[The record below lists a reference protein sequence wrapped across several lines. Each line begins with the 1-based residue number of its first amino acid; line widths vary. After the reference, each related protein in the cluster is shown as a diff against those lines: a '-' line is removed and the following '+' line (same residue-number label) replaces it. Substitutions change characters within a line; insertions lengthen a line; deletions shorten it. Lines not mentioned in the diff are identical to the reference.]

1 MFAASTN
8 TYISKR
14 MLEQYTLAK
23 QEQSQK
29 QQQPKL
35 SSKQFNED
43 NEEGKMDVD
52 QAKPQQM
59 EVTFAN

>member
-35 SSKQFNED
+35 SSK
-43 NEEGKMDVD
+43 
-52 QAKPQQM
+52 
-59 EVTFAN
+59 